1 MSDVTMVKRYALIT
15 FGCQMNRHDSE
26 RISGILDAHGWEKT
40 TEVEEAD
47 AVILLTCCVRQ
58 SAEQRFYGRLSSLKP
73 LKEKREMI
81 IAVGGCMAQK
91 DASLLLQRVPYVDLA
106 FGTHQYPEIA
116 GLLSQAG
123 KLRTMSVGMTG
134 VNISG
139 LPCSRQESFRAWVT
153 ISHGCD
159 NYCSYCIVPY
169 VRGPEHSRPLREVIE
184 EVEMHV
190 EEGVKEINLLGQNVN
205 SYRRKEEGSGA
216 FASLLRILGERFPDI
231 WIRFT
236 TSHPRDFDSDI
247 IEAIAETDN
256 VCEYVHLPLQAGS
269 NTILEAMNRG
279 YTREDYLDKISSLRQ
294 AVDEASLTTDIIVGF
309 PGEEQEDF
317 EQTMD
322 MVERCRFDAAFT
334 FLYNPRRE
342 TAAYKIPDNVPQWLK
357 QERLEELMDLTRL
370 LTRQS
375 LEREVGKELQ
385 VLVEGPSHKDP
396 ERWSARTRN
405 NKLVHFPRGARDISG
420 KFVRVHITAAGSWSL
435 RGELLDGD
443 G

>member
-1 MSDVTMVKRYALIT
+1 MSDETAAKRYTLIT

-26 RISGILDAHGWEKT
+26 RISGILSADGWEET
-40 TEVEEAD
+40 REVEEAD

-73 LKEKREMI
+73 LKQKRPML
-81 IAVGGCMAQK
+81 IAVGGCIAQK
-91 DASLLLQRVPYVDLA
+91 DAARLLQKIPYVDLV

-116 GLLSQAG
+116 GLLAQAEKG
-123 KLRTMSVGMTG
+123 RVMATGMPG
-134 VNISG
+134 VDISG
-139 LPCSRQESFRAWVT
+139 VPYRRREPFRAWVT
-153 ISHGCD
+153 ISQGCD

-169 VRGPEHSRPLREVIE
+169 VRGPEHSRPLQEVMN

-190 EEGVKEINLLGQNVN
+190 GEGVKEINLLGQNVN
-205 SYRRKEEGSGA
+205 SYRRKEEGRGA
-216 FASLLRILGERFPDI
+216 FATLLRLLGERFPDI

-247 IEAIAETDN
+247 IEAIAETEN

-279 YTREDYLDKISSLRQ
+279 YTREDYLDKAASLRR
-294 AVDEASLTTDIIVGF
+294 AVEGVSLTTDIIVGF
-309 PGEEQEDF
+309 PGEEEEDF

-322 MVERCRFDAAFT
+322 MVERCRFDTAFT

-342 TAAYKIPDNVPQWLK
+342 TSAYRMQDDVPLQLK

-375 LEREVGKELQ
+375 LEREVGKELL

-396 ERWSARTRN
+396 GRWSARTRN
-405 NKLVHFPRGARDISG
+405 NKLVHFPRGARDMSG
-420 KFVRVHITAAGSWSL
+420 RFAWILITAAGSWSL
-435 RGELLDGD
+435 RGELSADDG
-443 G
+443 